1 MLNSLLL
8 LSFHGFML
16 LEGYGTQYFRLLDE
30 SFISA
35 DHREPLMV
43 HGNIDSSRF

>member
-1 MLNSLLL
+1 MLNSLVL

-16 LEGYGTQYFRLLDE
+16 LEGYFRLLDE